1 MRVLVVRLTAL
12 GDVARTVEAA
22 WALAAAGH
30 KVEWVVEEQ
39 FVTLLQALP
48 FVENI
53 YPLPRRQWLKKLKN
67 PFVIPAILKEGMD
80 ILLDLRDRRFAAAF
94 DFQGNFRSGVV
105 TFLSGARRRVGF
117 AHRGTYE
124 AASLFYTKRVRLP
137 RRKLHRVIQLFA
149 LLRPFGITPPRTPPP
164 ISIQPQFLR
173 SVEEF
178 LYQHK
183 ALGKPLVVMH
193 PGVSGFGAYK
203 RWEARRYGELALRL
217 KERFGVFV
225 ALTWAGAEYET
236 ALVAARASKDAA
248 VVAPRFPDIRF
259 LLALLRRASL
269 LVAADTG
276 PAHLAA
282 LLRTPTVTLFGPK
295 DPHIY
300 RPWGWG
306 KVVTADVP
314 CRPCNKRKCKD
325 PICMRSITVD
335 MAYQACASVL
345 DYLLSR

>member
-12 GDVARTVEAA
+12 GDVARAAEAA

-39 FVTLLQALP
+39 FAAFLQALP

-53 YPLPRRQWLKKLKN
+53 YPLPRRRWLKNLKN
-67 PFVIPAILKEGMD
+67 PFMIPAVLKEGAD
-80 ILLDLRDRRFAAAF
+80 LLLDLRDRRFAAAF
-94 DFQGNFRSGVV
+94 DFQGNFRSGMV

-117 AHRGTYE
+117 AHRATYE

-137 RRKLHRVIQLFA
+137 RRRLHRVMQSFA
-149 LLRPFGITPPRTPPP
+149 LLRPFGITPPQTPPP
-164 ISIQPQFLR
+164 VSIQPQFLR
-173 SVEEF
+173 SAEEF

-248 VVAPRFPDIRF
+248 VVAPRFPDIRS
-259 LLALLRRASL
+259 LLALIRRASL

-295 DPHIY
+295 DPQIY
-300 RPWGWG
+300 RPWGPG
-306 KVVTADVP
+306 EVVTADVP

-335 MAYQACASVL
+335 MVYQACVSVL
-345 DYLLSR
+345 APLLSQ